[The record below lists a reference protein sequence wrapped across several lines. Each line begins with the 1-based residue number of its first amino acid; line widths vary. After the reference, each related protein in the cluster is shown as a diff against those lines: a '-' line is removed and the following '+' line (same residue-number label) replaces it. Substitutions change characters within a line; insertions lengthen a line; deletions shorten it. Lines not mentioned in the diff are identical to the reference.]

1 MSQVHAIPSL
11 IASLHERQERTA
23 LLAFRKDE
31 VERWS
36 YGELADTAAQL
47 SGGLRAQGVERGDAV
62 ALYAANT
69 PLWIAACLAVLRS
82 GAVVVPIDAQLSGEE
97 LGHVLKDSGAHLVFT
112 TSDELERLQDVEVQP
127 ILFDTEDDARSWRR
141 VLGEPGDAAKP
152 EPEDTAALFYT
163 SGTTG
168 APKGVPLSHRNL
180 ASQLETII
188 ETELFRSDDT
198 LLLPLPLH
206 HVYPFVI
213 GMLLP
218 LAVGAPIVLPA
229 ARTGPE
235 LVRALNE
242 GEVSAILG
250 VPRLYEALFEG
261 IRSRIDAQGWPSA
274 PLLRGALTLS
284 TSLRRRFGWQ
294 LGKRLLAPLHA
305 RFGPEVRLL
314 ASGGSALDPELAWQ
328 LEGLGWPLAIGYG
341 LTETSP
347 LLTIKA
353 PDDLRLGS
361 VGRPVESVELRL
373 DEAKA
378 SGEGEGEGEVLA
390 RGPSVFS
397 GYRNLPDKTEEVLGA
412 GWFRTGDLGYFED
425 EHLFITG
432 RVSTL
437 IVTRGGENLQPD
449 RVEAAYEESPV
460 IREVGVLKKG
470 RDLVGVIVPERGE
483 ARQRAESS
491 HLSTTAWTEQAVSE
505 AIKERSKELPS
516 YARLADFALSAKPL
530 PRTRL
535 GKLRRHL
542 LEERFDEVQAGGE
555 EEAQPVPIGEM
566 AEEDQRLLDNRA
578 AHSVWDFLA
587 SRYEGQRL
595 APETDLQLELG
606 IDSLEWV
613 NLTLEI
619 SERAG
624 VELDE
629 ETAGR
634 LDTVRD
640 LLREVGERA
649 EGETGGERADP
660 LDDPEASLSDE
671 QRARLTPLSAWQR
684 ALARPLW
691 ALNGGLMRTFFRLE
705 VVGLEHVPDEGPVI
719 LTPNHASYLDPFVL
733 AAALGASRLGNT
745 FWVGSEQV
753 ITHNL
758 INRGFTR
765 LARAVPISDRAA
777 TASLAVGAAALRRGH
792 SLVWF
797 PEGQRSPTGELQRF
811 RPGIGLL
818 LTHADVPAVPVYI
831 AGTQHAMPPGSL
843 PQPARVTVV
852 FGEPQRAGDLEDLA
866 ENPDVGKAN
875 ERPHARV
882 AAALKE
888 RVAALKERVEGNDY
902 SR

>member
-1 MSQVHAIPSL
+1 M
-11 IASLHERQERTA
+11 A
-23 LLAFRKDE
+23 LTTFRKDE

-36 YGELADTAAQL
+36 YGELADTAARL
-47 SGGLRAQGVERGDAV
+47 SRGLQAQEVKRGDTV
-62 ALYAANT
+62 ALYAANA

-97 LGHVLKDSGAHLVFT
+97 LEHVLKDSGAHLVFT
-112 TSDELERLQDVEVQP
+112 TSDKLERLQRLEVQP
-127 ILFDTEDDARSWRR
+127 ILFDIPEDDARSWRR
-141 VLGEPGDAAKP
+141 VLGEPSEATKP
-152 EPEDTAALFYT
+152 DPEDTAALFYT

-180 ASQLETII
+180 ASQLETILK
-188 ETELFRSDDT
+188 TELFHSEDT

-261 IRSRIDAQGWPSA
+261 IRSQIDAQGWPSA
-274 PLLRGALTLS
+274 LLLRGALALS
-284 TSLRRRFGWQ
+284 TSLRRRFGWR

-305 RFGPEVRLL
+305 RFGPKVRLL

-347 LLTIKA
+347 LLTVKA

-361 VGRPVESVELRL
+361 VGKPVESVELRL
-373 DEAKA
+373 DEAQA
-378 SGEGEGEGEVLA
+378 SGEREGEGEVLA
-390 RGPSVFS
+390 RGPSIFS
-397 GYRNLPDKTEEVLGA
+397 GYRNLPDKSEEVLGA

-425 EHLFITG
+425 DHLFITG

-437 IVTRGGENLQPD
+437 IVTEGGENLQPD
-449 RVEAAYEESPV
+449 RVEAAYEASPV

-470 RDLVGVIVPERGE
+470 RDLVGVIVPGRGE

-505 AIKERSKELPS
+505 AVKERSKELPS
-516 YARLADFALSAKPL
+516 YARLADFVLSAKPL

-555 EEAQPVPIGEM
+555 EEARPVPVEEM
-566 AEEDQRLLDNRA
+566 AEEDQRLLENRA
-578 AHSVWDFLA
+578 VRSVWDLLA

-606 IDSLEWV
+606 VDSLEWV

-640 LLREVGERA
+640 LLREVGERT
-649 EGETGGERADP
+649 EDETGGETGGERTDP
-660 LDDPEASLSDE
+660 LDDPEGSLNDE
-671 QRARLTPLSAWQR
+671 QRARLTPLSVWQR
-684 ALARPLW
+684 ALARPLL
-691 ALNGGLMRTFFRLE
+691 ALNGGLMRTFFGLE
-705 VVGLEHVPDEGPVI
+705 VVGLEHLPDEGPI
-719 LTPNHASYLDPFVL
+719 IFTPNHASYLDPFVL
-733 AAALGASRLGNT
+733 AAALGAGRLGNT
-745 FWVGSEQV
+745 FWVGSRES
-753 ITHNL
+753 ITHNPV
-758 INRGFTR
+758 NRGFTR
-765 LARAVPISDRAA
+765 LAQAVPISDRAA
-777 TASLAVGAAALRRGH
+777 TASLAVGAAALGRGH
-792 SLVWF
+792 SLIWF
-797 PEGQRSPTGELQRF
+797 PEGQRSPTGDLQRF
-811 RPGIGLL
+811 RPGVGLL
-818 LTHADVPAVPVYI
+818 LAHAGVPAVPVYI
-831 AGTQHAMPPGSL
+831 AGTWRAMPPGSL
-843 PQPARVTVV
+843 PRPARVMVA
-852 FGEPQRAGDLEDLA
+852 FGEPQTAGDLEDLA
-866 ENPDVGKAN
+866 KNSDVGEAD
-875 ERPHARV
+875 ERPHERV